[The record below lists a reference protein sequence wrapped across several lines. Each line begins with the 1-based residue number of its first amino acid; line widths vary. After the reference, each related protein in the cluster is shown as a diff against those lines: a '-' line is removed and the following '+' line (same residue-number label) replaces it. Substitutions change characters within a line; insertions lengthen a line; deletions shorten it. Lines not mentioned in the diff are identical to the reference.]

1 MRLPLKYQ
9 VALAPALIIVLLVA
23 LIVYLQY
30 ELNAI
35 RAENE
40 AVREWTRVVETAG
53 AAVGGAVNLDQVAGY
68 IDWTRRTDAGNVAAL
83 EDFHFRYLDQ
93 YRDLRQTLAYPGYWD
108 RLSDESRRFIE
119 AIDQDIRYAEPL
131 DTDRARI
138 ALAELIP
145 RLEEVQSS
153 FLAKRRYAFTEYYRN
168 VNRLTSS
175 LGVVA
180 TITLVAGVLIA
191 VIASLWTMRTT
202 RRRLQRLAQEAG
214 AVCELREPGSTSLVF
229 GRDELEDL
237 AACMQNMTRRLV
249 DVVGSEKLLEGA
261 EEERRRI
268 AMDIHDQTLADIT
281 SLMREARALSEVK
294 GLDETS
300 RRRLAGLAQGLE
312 ELTGDMRRVIDDLH
326 PQTLEILGL
335 GAALRSHLE
344 KRLGGEGQPAFYL
357 NIDRE
362 GERRLTPFARLGLY
376 RILVEAAHNVV
387 RHAAATRYEIDGRL
401 QDDTLVL
408 TLEDN
413 GRGMRVEEVRGQGRG
428 ILNIERR
435 ARAIGAEVSWGRSRF
450 SQGTRLEVRVP
461 LTATTPADH
470 PRQAHG

>member
-1 MRLPLKYQ
+1 MRLPLKFQ
-9 VALAPALIIVLLVA
+9 VALAPALIIVLLLA

-68 IDWTRRTDAGNVAAL
+68 IDWTRRTDGGNVAAL

-93 YRDLRQTLAYPGYWD
+93 YRELKQTLAYPGYWQ
-108 RLSDESRRFIE
+108 RLSADSRGFIE
-119 AIDQDIRYAEPL
+119 EIDQDIRYSEPL

-153 FLAKRRYAFTEYYRN
+153 FLAQRRYAFTEYYRN
-168 VNRLTSS
+168 VNRLTGS
-175 LGVVA
+175 LGIVA
-180 TITLVAGVLIA
+180 TITLVAGILIA
-191 VIASLWTMRTT
+191 VVASLWTVRTT

-214 AVCELREPGSTSLVF
+214 AVCELHEPGSTSLVF
-229 GRDELEDL
+229 GRDELDDL
-237 AACMQNMTRRLV
+237 SACMQNMTRRLV

-281 SLMREARALSEVK
+281 GLMREARGLSEVA
-294 GLDETS
+294 GLDETT
-300 RRRLAGLAQGLE
+300 RRRLHGLAQGLE

-335 GAALRSHLE
+335 EAALRSYLE
-344 KRLGGEGQPAFYL
+344 KRLGGEGQPVFYL
-357 NIDRE
+357 AIDRAA
-362 GERRLTPFARLGLY
+362 ERRLTPFARLGLY
-376 RILVEAAHNVV
+376 RILVEAVHNIV
-387 RHAAATRYEIDGRL
+387 RHADASRYEIDGRL
-401 QDDTLVL
+401 QGDALVL
-408 TLEDN
+408 TVEDN
-413 GRGMRVEEVRGQGRG
+413 GRGMDVETVRGQGRG

-435 ARAIGAEVSWGRSRF
+435 ARALGAAVNWGRSRF
-450 SQGTRLEVRVP
+450 SQGARLELRVP
-461 LTATTPADH
+461 LNAVTPAASV
-470 PRQAHG
+470 RQAHG